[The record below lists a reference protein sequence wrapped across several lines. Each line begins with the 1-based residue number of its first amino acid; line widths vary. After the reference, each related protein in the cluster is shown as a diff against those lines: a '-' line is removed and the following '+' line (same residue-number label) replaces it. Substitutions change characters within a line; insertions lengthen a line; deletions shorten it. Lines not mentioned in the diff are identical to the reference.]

1 MVKSVS
7 EDGSQRQVGMVR
19 YAIGDGLDT
28 DSGSEDQP
36 EEQEPIWVFGVRSC
50 CAVERHRE
58 DYVVVDSGS
67 DEHMCPSDWHPEAVL
82 LPASGENPLMD
93 VQGGLIPE
101 DGTKEVEVAV
111 TDGTTGEWIT
121 AKSQFVVSASVREPL
136 WSAGKIV
143 QNSGIVHLEKGN
155 SYMQFGNSTWIP
167 LEMRGFRF
175 IAKTL
180 GAAGVVGMARG
191 AGSMDGDDEFAP
203 HPQAAPSGAVAPHP
217 RAASSGAAAQQRAAE
232 FMDFE
237 PSEPPD
243 EEGWFDN
250 LD

>member
-1 MVKSVS
+1 MVS
-7 EDGSQRQVGMVR
+7 
-19 YAIGDGLDT
+19 YAIGNGWDT
-28 DSGSEDQP
+28 DSGSEDWP
-36 EEQEPIWVFGVRSC
+36 GEEEDWESARWVFGVRSC

-67 DEHMCPSDWHPEAVL
+67 DEHMCPTDWHPEAEL
-82 LPASGENPLMD
+82 LPSSGENPLMD

-101 DGTKEVEVAV
+101 DGTKEVEVMM

-155 SYMQFGNSTWIP
+155 SYMQFGRDNWIP

-180 GAAGVVGMARG
+180 GAAGIIGMARNADG
-191 AGSMDGDDEFAP
+191 MDDGGGEFAP
-203 HPQAAPSGAVAPHP
+203 HPQAASSGAAAPHP

-232 FMDFE
+232 FVDFE

-243 EEGWFDN
+243 EDRGWLEN

>member
-1 MVKSVS
+1 
-7 EDGSQRQVGMVR
+7 
-19 YAIGDGLDT
+19 
-28 DSGSEDQP
+28 
-36 EEQEPIWVFGVRSC
+36 
-50 CAVERHRE
+50 
-58 DYVVVDSGS
+58 
-67 DEHMCPSDWHPEAVL
+67 

-101 DGTKEVEVAV
+101 DGQKEVEVMM

-155 SYMQFGNSTWIP
+155 SCMQFGNNTWIP

-180 GAAGVVGMARG
+180 GAAGTVGMAAG
-191 AGSMDGDDEFAP
+191 AGSAAADDESAP
-203 HPQAAPSGAVAPHP
+203 HPQAASL
-217 RAASSGAAAQQRAAE
+217 GAAAQQRAAE
-232 FMDFE
+232 FVDFE
-237 PSEPPD
+237 PSEPPGED
-243 EEGWFDN
+243 QGWLDN